1 MKKILFCATVDSH
14 FKAFHLPYMKWFR
27 DKGWIVDVAANGTLK
42 LPNVNNKYNIPIQ
55 RSPFHVD
62 NVRAY
67 KELSNIINNN
77 NYSIIHSHTP
87 MGGVLTR
94 IAARKSRKSGTKVFY
109 TAHGFHFCKGAPLTN
124 WLSFYPVERMLAHF
138 TDHLITI
145 NEEDFQLAV
154 NHKFQARKISHVNG
168 VGVDCE
174 RYKPIS
180 NELKKRK
187 RRLLG
192 FHQNDF
198 LMIYT
203 AEFSKNKNH
212 QLLIK
217 LMKLVKKKS
226 PNVKLLLAGEGILL
240 EDIKALTKRL
250 GVENEIVFL
259 GYRKDIDEILP
270 LCDVAVSTSYRE
282 GLPVNIME
290 AMASGLPIIAT
301 HNRGHVELVKNG
313 TNGWLIENQNIDSMN
328 KKINQLITEPDLID
342 CFGLKSREIIVK
354 EFSLDHTIIQ
364 SNQVYKPYIVEQEV
378 VSWNHQ

>member
-14 FKAFHLPYMKWFR
+14 FTTFHLPYIKWFR

-62 NVRAY
+62 NLRAY
-67 KELSNIINNN
+67 KELSNIINDNH
-77 NYSIIHSHTP
+77 YSIIHSHTP

-109 TAHGFHFCKGAPLTN
+109 TAHGFHFCKGAPFTN
-124 WLSFYPVERMLAHF
+124 WLTFYPVERMLAHF

-154 NHKFQARKISHVNG
+154 DHKFRARNISHVNG

-180 NELKKRK
+180 KELKKKK

-192 FHQNDF
+192 FQQDDF

-203 AEFSKNKNH
+203 AEFNKNKNH
-212 QLLIK
+212 QLLIN

-240 EDIKALTKRL
+240 ENIKALSKRL
-250 GVENEIVFL
+250 DVEKEIIFL

-270 LCDVAVSTSYRE
+270 ICDVAVSASHRE

-290 AMASGLPIIAT
+290 AMAAGLPIIAT
-301 HNRGHVELVKNG
+301 HNRGHVELVKND
-313 TNGWLIENQNIDSMN
+313 TNGWLIENQNLDSMIR
-328 KKINQLITEPDLID
+328 KINRLITEPDLID
-342 CFGLKSREIIVK
+342 SFGLKSREIIENK
-354 EFSLDHTIIQ
+354 YSLDHTIIQ
-364 SNQVYKPYIVEQEV
+364 NNHLYKPYIGEQEV